1 MRRDEREEAVNRYV
15 IAVAIATVPIIVV
28 ALALALRGRGDHS
41 STLETVPTAPVVEG
55 TSSAATTSTTTAEA
69 PCDPRLFLAVVRQGL
84 TPADERRI
92 ARAKVVACRSDYAR
106 VNAVPDTS
114 SCPPHCY
121 QGGVMYLHWTGAEWR
136 ILDFGT
142 GIDCEDITTLPP
154 LPGPVRRAC
163 LALGYPQ
170 PTILRTLNFRTPSG
184 NIGCVLGGTDLRCD
198 ILSGLKPEPTEACE
212 LDWVGLV
219 LVADGPPKPNCAGDT
234 AFSQEAPT
242 LAYGDDWHRGAFW
255 CRSDRSGLGCLNR
268 EGNSFQLAREGW
280 EGG

>member
-28 ALALALRGRGDHS
+28 ALALALRGKGDHS
-41 STLETVPTAPVVEG
+41 STVETVPTIPAVEG

-121 QGGVMYLHWTGAEWR
+121 QGGVMYLHWTGA
-136 ILDFGT
+136 DAPAAPGT
-142 GIDCEDITTLPP
+142 SPSRLQRARLPAADDTGRPNLSDALREHRLRARRHRSP
-154 LPGPVRRAC
+154 LRH
-163 LALGYPQ
+163 PQ
-170 PTILRTLNFRTPSG
+170 R
-184 NIGCVLGGTDLRCD
+184 
-198 ILSGLKPEPTEACE
+198 PEA
-212 LDWVGLV
+212 G
-219 LVADGPPKPNCAGDT
+219 AD
-234 AFSQEAPT
+234 
-242 LAYGDDWHRGAFW
+242 
-255 CRSDRSGLGCLNR
+255 
-268 EGNSFQLAREGW
+268 
-280 EGG
+280 

>member
-28 ALALALRGRGDHS
+28 ALALALRGKGDHS
-41 STLETVPTAPVVEG
+41 STVETVPTIPAVEG

-92 ARAKVVACRSDYAR
+92 ARARVFPCRSDYAR

-163 LALGYPQ
+163 SALGFPQ
-170 PTILRTLNFRTPSG
+170 PTILAGPTFRMPSG
-184 NIGCVLGGTDLRCD
+184 NIG
-198 ILSGLKPEPTEACE
+198 
-212 LDWVGLV
+212 LV
-219 LVADGPPKPNCAGDT
+219 LEADGPPKPNCAGDT

-242 LAYGDDWHRGAFW
+242 LACGDDWHRGAFW